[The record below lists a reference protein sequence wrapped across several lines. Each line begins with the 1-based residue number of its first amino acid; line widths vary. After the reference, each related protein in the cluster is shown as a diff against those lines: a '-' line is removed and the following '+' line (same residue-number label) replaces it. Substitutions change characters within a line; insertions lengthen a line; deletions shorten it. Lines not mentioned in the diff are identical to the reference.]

1 MPSIMVLTFHSVQLI
16 YDLQQYMDVRELKE
30 LRCGGDRVEGIL
42 GGERDGV
49 SVGGCF
55 SREAWLC
62 ELSTCGVCVC
72 REGQVNQ

>member
-1 MPSIMVLTFHSVQLI
+1 
-16 YDLQQYMDVRELKE
+16 MDVRELKE
-30 LRCGGDRVEGIL
+30 LRCGGDRVEGVL

-49 SVGGCF
+49 FVGGGF